1 MTHAQR
7 AKVRR
12 HFNPPKL
19 QMEMKLFRDI
29 KLIFGAAVLHCKYF
43 QSADTFTNGSK
54 QIFSNFR
61 YNLTTGQYP
70 FEGDNIYRLL
80 ENIGKNQWIAPDWF
94 LKLDDKLANLTIGML
109 QADPNKRLTVQQIK
123 HHQ

>member
-1 MTHAQR
+1 M
-7 AKVRR
+7 
-12 HFNPPKL
+12 
-19 QMEMKLFRDI
+19 
-29 KLIFGAAVLHCKYF
+29 LHCKPYRV
-43 QSADTFTNGSK
+43 
-54 QIFSNFR
+54 QIFYTQTILSQHLHVFR

-109 QADPNKRLTVQQIK
+109 QADPNQRLSLQQIK